1 MKIVIIGA
9 GEVGFHIAKAL
20 SEENYDT
27 TVIDIS
33 PVKCT
38 RTSENLDV
46 LVIQG
51 DGASPE
57 VVRQAEVGKADV
69 LIAVTRIDEVN
80 LIASQLAHEL
90 GANKII
96 ARLRNTEYS
105 RKDTIIHPKKFGI
118 DKVIHPEKAACKEI
132 LGLVQQLS
140 ATSVVDFEDGRLQLI
155 GIRLDNGCPIHG
167 KTLQELRE
175 ENNEF
180 SFSAV
185 SVLRGRK
192 TIIPHG
198 DFEFS
203 QDDICYFLVKKESV
217 NNVFRMVGKPIQ
229 ETENVMILGGGKIG
243 RSVAKAL
250 QNSLDVRLVEID
262 RNKAQ
267 QLATTLE
274 KTLVLNGDGTD
285 IEFLRS
291 ENMEELDSF
300 IAVTQNEQ
308 TNLLSSLLAKHLGAT
323 QTIVH
328 VSTTDYI
335 PAMKVIGLDS
345 VVSKNMSTVNAILE
359 YIKSDQTVS
368 ITSFENIDVE
378 ALEFNPAPGSPVTKV
393 PLGEVGFPAQSIVG
407 AVNHHGHISIAAGDT
422 QLTEDDTALMF
433 ARPDYI
439 SQVEKLFT

>member
-9 GEVGFHIAKAL
+9 GEVGFHLAKAL

-33 PVKCT
+33 PEKCA
-38 RTSENLDV
+38 RVGENLDV
-46 LVIQG
+46 MVIQG

-57 VVRQAEVGKADV
+57 VVRQAEVGKADM

-90 GANKII
+90 GAKKII

-105 RKDTIIHPKKFGI
+105 TKDTIIHPEKFGI
-118 DKVIHPEKAACKEI
+118 DKVIHPEKAVCKEI
-132 LGLVQQLS
+132 LSLVQQLS

-167 KTLQELRE
+167 KTLKELRE
-175 ENNEF
+175 ENGDF

-198 DFEFS
+198 DFEFDL
-203 QDDICYFLVKKESV
+203 DDICYFLVKKTSV
-217 NNVFRMVGKPIQ
+217 KNVLTMVGKPIQ

-243 RSVAKAL
+243 RSVAEAL
-250 QNSLDVRLVEID
+250 QDDLDVRLVEID
-262 RNKAQ
+262 RSKAQ
-267 QLATTLE
+267 HLATTFE
-274 KTLVLNGDGTD
+274 KTLVLNSDGTD

-359 YIKSDQTVS
+359 YIKSDQKVS
-368 ITSFENIDVE
+368 ITSFEDIDVE
-378 ALEFNPAPGSPVTKV
+378 ALEFNPTPGSPVTKV
-393 PLGEVGFPAQSIVG
+393 PLAEVGFPVQSIVG

-422 QLTEDDTALMF
+422 QLTEDDTVLMF
-433 ARPDYI
+433 ARPKFI
-439 SQVEKLFT
+439 SQVEKLFS